1 MKKWVTV
8 LTMALGVATALLPSI
23 TSAAVHN
30 SIGLGFHS
38 SSAPIGLRY
47 WMSGQ
52 KMAIDAGIGFS
63 SRDAGEESLKD
74 FTIEAGLPIVVRSW
88 DRVHFM
94 FRPGIGFTSEDVL
107 VVENGETDTDSA
119 TTLRILAELEGEV
132 FLVENVSLSASHGL
146 AIENVSPP
154 GDGDSST
161 NFGLFGNNFTEVGFH
176 VYLFGASE

>member
-1 MKKWVTV
+1 MKKLVTI
-8 LTMALGVATALLPSI
+8 LTMALGVTASLPSI

-38 SSAPIGLRY
+38 SDAPVGIRY
-47 WMSGQ
+47 WMTGQ
-52 KMAIDAGIGFS
+52 KLAIDAAVGFS
-63 SRDAGEESLKD
+63 SRDAGEENLTD
-74 FTIEAGLPIVVRSW
+74 FAIEAGVPIVLRSW
-88 DRVHFM
+88 ENVHFL
-94 FRPGIGFTSEDVL
+94 FRPGIGFLSEGVL

-132 FLVENVSLSASHGL
+132 FVRDNFSVSASHGL
-146 AIENVSPP
+146 AIENSSPP

-176 VYLFGASE
+176 IYLFGPAE